1 MTSGDFLAAA
11 AASDGRSTAAED
23 DVFRDPKIKNLIER
37 ANNLIM
43 SLVTV
48 GSVPGVRLD
57 YI

>member
-11 AASDGRSTAAED
+11 ATASDGRSTAED